1 MVHQTQRSASTSM
14 KHLLAQQWA
23 GTEGAGVSAQLGH
36 SLREQEAREERQR
49 IRREQ
54 GPGWEDEKDGSFDDG
69 DPYTTNLYVGNLAP
83 DVDEEGQPYCMQS
96 QGR

>member
-1 MVHQTQRSASTSM
+1 M
-14 KHLLAQQWA
+14 
-23 GTEGAGVSAQLGH
+23 SAQLGR
-36 SLREQEAREERQR
+36 STREQEAREERQR

-83 DVDEEGQPYCMQS
+83 DVDEEVRPPACKPTTGQGQYC
-96 QGR
+96 GKPCYC